1 MEVKTVCKEQT
12 EICKTQQGT
21 SRISTGLEYGSSIA
35 INTAK
40 KETKN
45 LLDDGYHAITRGMSK
60 EQRRCRF
67 HHHDYCQKLDNTSAM
82 SKECFANGLFWVERD
97 NVLSRILDEVTSK
110 QLHTNEKRGKS
121 NFDVHSIKTFLF
133 ILTSVFISLILYRY
147 FNRIVNLSGT
157 KRT

>member
-1 MEVKTVCKEQT
+1 MKSRLKYAKQNKTHREYLDQFT
-12 EICKTQQGT
+12 
-21 SRISTGLEYGSSIA
+21 TGLAYGSGIA

-40 KETKN
+40 KEAKN

-121 NFDVHSIKTFLF
+121 NFDVYSIETFLF
-133 ILTSVFISLILYRY
+133 TLTSFCISLIIHI
-147 FNRIVNLSGT
+147 FFD
-157 KRT
+157 